1 MKNKSIKSLSGSEFL
16 LFLFFVLVSCC
27 LWLMLTLNQDYE
39 TDIKFSVSVKGV
51 PDDVNIDSQDR
62 SVVVRV
68 RDRGTTLMNYKL
80 ESFMPL
86 SVNYS
91 ELVNRKGRL
100 LLPTAILQKRIK
112 KQMQSATALL
122 SMYPD
127 TLIYYTQ
134 ESAQRFPILFNGAIT
149 PARQYAVGDILLTP
163 DSAWIFA
170 PSQVADSIKCIYT
183 QECVRGEL
191 RDTLVLTL
199 PLDVPEGVN
208 SCTPSEVT
216 ITVPVYPYA
225 PKVFKLPVQELDFPE
240 TYKLRT
246 FPSQVQVMLN
256 VSMDKYNT
264 VSADEFEVGVSYLD
278 VFESESSTVAVKL
291 LRSPDYAT
299 DVVLVPS
306 EVEYII
312 EKQ

>member
-1 MKNKSIKSLSGSEFL
+1 
-16 LFLFFVLVSCC
+16 
-27 LWLMLTLNQDYE
+27 MLTLNQDYE
-39 TDIKFSVSVKGV
+39 TDIRFRVSVKGV

-62 SVVVRV
+62 DVMVRV

-80 ESFMPL
+80 ESFIPL

-91 ELVNRKGRL
+91 EFVNRKGRL
-100 LLPTAILQKRIK
+100 LLPASALQKRVK
-112 KQMQSATALL
+112 KQLQSLTSVLAIH
-122 SMYPD
+122 PD

-134 ESAQRFPILFNGAIT
+134 ESAQRFPIVFNGEVT
-149 PARQYAVGDILLTP
+149 PARQYAVGDILLSP
-163 DSAWIFA
+163 DSAWVFA
-170 PSQVADSIKCIYT
+170 PLQVADSIKCIYT
-183 QECVRGEL
+183 QQCVRKEL

-199 PLDVPEGVN
+199 PLEVPGSVN

-216 ITVPVYPYA
+216 VTVPVYPYA
-225 PKVFKLPVQELDFPE
+225 QKVFRLPVRELDFPD

-278 VFESESSTVAVKL
+278 VFESESNTVAVKL